1 VIFYPRAH
9 CTGCLSSNV
18 SWNVSAGKGE
28 VYTFSVVMQNYHPAF
43 KDLGPY
49 ALAYVDLDEGFRIM
63 TNIVEVDN
71 PIENVT
77 CGMRVELTWIDQG
90 EGEIALP
97 VFKPA

>member
-1 VIFYPRAH
+1 
-9 CTGCLSSNV
+9 
-18 SWNVSAGKGE
+18 
-28 VYTFSVVMQNYHPAF
+28 
-43 KDLGPY
+43 
-49 ALAYVDLDEGFRIM
+49 M
-63 TNIVEVDN
+63 TNIVEVDS